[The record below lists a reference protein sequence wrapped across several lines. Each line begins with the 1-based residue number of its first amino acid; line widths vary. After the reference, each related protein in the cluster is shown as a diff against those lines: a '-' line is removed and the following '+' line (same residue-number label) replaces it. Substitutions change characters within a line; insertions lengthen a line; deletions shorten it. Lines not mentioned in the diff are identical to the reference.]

1 MSTNISESSLLE
13 RLFQSGCHWGHKSSN
28 RNPKNR
34 QFIYTKNNGMD
45 IIDLR
50 HTVKACSK
58 IKSVVEKM
66 AENGGKIVLVGT
78 KGFASALVKDY
89 AVKAS
94 MPYVNRR
101 WLGGTLTNFKTIKQ
115 SVKKLVYLESMIEN
129 NKFDNLTKKE
139 RLMQERKLR
148 DLTAN
153 LGGLRD
159 LNTLPDMLFVI
170 DANHDKIAVQEANK
184 LGIPVIS
191 IIDTNTSPE
200 GISHGI
206 PGNDDSMKAID
217 LYLEMITESILAGV
231 AKIKPE
237 MKLMQQK
244 TAVTKKEAAKSE
256 SKILSKGAP
265 DAAKAV
271 KKTSKKRVVTIN
283 ADTSTVDAPKT
294 RAKSNEV
301 PAKEEKANK
310 KSIVK
315 KEEK

>member
-1 MSTNISESSLLE
+1 MSTITTEANLLE
-13 RLFQSGCHWGHKSSN
+13 QLFQAGCHWGHKSSN

-50 HTVKACSK
+50 HTVKACK
-58 IKSVVEKM
+58 QIKSIVEKI
-66 AENGGKIVLVGT
+66 AENGGKIVMVGT

-89 AVKAS
+89 AVKAD
-94 MPYVNRR
+94 MPFVNRR

-129 NKFDNLTKKE
+129 NKFDSLTKKE

-148 DLTAN
+148 DLKAN

-159 LNTLPDMLFVI
+159 LQSLPDMVFVI

-184 LGIPVIS
+184 LGIPVVS

-206 PGNDDSMKAID
+206 PGNDDSMKAIQ
-217 LYLEMITESILAGV
+217 LYLEMITDSIIAGA

-237 MKLMQQK
+237 
-244 TAVTKKEAAKSE
+244 KKVAQ
-256 SKILSKGAP
+256 P
-265 DAAKAV
+265 
-271 KKTSKKRVVTIN
+271 KKTTAKKSPAKTEAKRVVTVKP
-283 ADTSTVDAPKT
+283 AEEAKSTEKKAPEKRVVTVKAEAKPAAKKTTTKKTSTEKATTKKT
-294 RAKSNEV
+294 VKN
-301 PAKEEKANK
+301 EEK
-310 KSIVK
+310 
-315 KEEK
+315 